1 MQVPSQRFAK
11 LTDYHVR
18 VMMRFRDRGSR
29 RCLKHGGYQRRTN
42 NRKARVGP
50 EAGFEMSCRL
60 GIDVGGTFTDLLL
73 FNETSGA
80 MTLLKTPSTP
90 SDQSIG
96 ILNGINQIIEE
107 SGVGASDIRGLLHGT
122 TVSTN
127 IVLEQN
133 GAKVGLLVTENFE
146 QVLHL
151 ARSQTPGPLAG
162 WIIME
167 KPDPLADLENTRGV
181 LERMNARGEAVR
193 ALDESH
199 ARLVI
204 RELIDAGVEAITIS
218 LLHSYA
224 NPSHERRMRDLVYE
238 ADPDIPVSLS
248 SEILPEFREYE
259 RTLVTVMNAYVGPNM
274 RRYLAGFE
282 EKLARI
288 QFNPHVN
295 IVRSDG
301 GLMSVARASASPVHT
316 MLSGPAGGVSG
327 AAFLASLA
335 GYPNALGFDMGG
347 TSTDVSMIQDGV
359 PTISRQTTLGYYP
372 IKVPSVE
379 VHSVGAGGGSI
390 AHVPMTGA
398 LRVGP
403 ESAGA
408 EPGPASYGHGGELPT
423 VTDANVVLGR
433 LPPRLLGGDM
443 TLDVKA
449 AEEAVAKIARDLGMD
464 IHHAAQGILDIVNEN
479 MFGAL
484 RLITVQKGLDPREF
498 SLVAFGGAGPLHGNA
513 MAMLAGCFP
522 VIVPPTP
529 GVLSA
534 LGFLYSDVKNEFART
549 FVRNVDDIE
558 PGQVAEIYQRLGR
571 DAAAWLDEEGVE
583 AGRQDLRYE
592 ADVRYFRQGYE
603 FSLAV
608 DPTRLSSGG
617 MNDLVER
624 FGHAHERLY
633 GFRLEQPVELVN
645 LRAVGIGQ
653 VEKVRFPEHEPEGD
667 DPSAARTD
675 QSQVY
680 FDGNFLSSGVYERGL
695 LKAGN
700 RIAGPAIVVQKDSTT
715 VIHPGHTGQVD
726 RYHNILISPDA
737 AGGTGRLQ

>member
-1 MQVPSQRFAK
+1 
-11 LTDYHVR
+11 
-18 VMMRFRDRGSR
+18 
-29 RCLKHGGYQRRTN
+29 
-42 NRKARVGP
+42 
-50 EAGFEMSCRL
+50 MSCRL

-107 SGVGASDIRGLLHGT
+107 SGGGASDIRGLLHGT

-127 IVLEQN
+127 IVLEQK

-167 KPDPLADLENTRGV
+167 KPDPLADLEHTRG
-181 LERMNARGEAVR
+181 LMERMNARGEVVR

-218 LLHSYA
+218 LLHAYA
-224 NPSHERRMRDLVYE
+224 NPAHERRVRDLVHE
-238 ADPDIPVSLS
+238 VAPDIPVSLS

-282 EKLARI
+282 EKLTRI
-288 QFNPHVN
+288 QFSPHVN

-301 GLMSVARASASPVHT
+301 GLMSVERASVSPVHT

-335 GYPNALGFDMGG
+335 GHPNALGFDMGG

-372 IKVPSVE
+372 IKIPSVE

-408 EPGPASYGHGGELPT
+408 EPGPASYGHGGERPT

-433 LPPRLLGGDM
+433 LPPRLLGGEM

-449 AEEAVAKIARDLGMD
+449 AEEAVGKIARDLGMD

-498 SLVAFGGAGPLHGNA
+498 ALVAFGGAGPLHGNA

-549 FVRNVDDIE
+549 FVRTIDDIE
-558 PGQVAEIYQRLGR
+558 PGQVTEIYQRLGR
-571 DAAAWLDEEGVE
+571 EASAWLDEEGVDG
-583 AGRQDLRYE
+583 ARQDLQYE

-608 DPTRLSSGG
+608 DPSRLATGG
-617 MNDLVER
+617 MSDLVER
-624 FGHAHERLY
+624 FSHAHERLY

-653 VEKVRFPEHEPEGD
+653 VEKVRFPEFEPEGED
-667 DPSAARTD
+667 SSAARID
-675 QSQVY
+675 QTQVY
-680 FDGNFLSSGVYERGL
+680 FDGNFLATGLYERGL
-695 LKAGN
+695 LAAGN
-700 RIAGPAIVVQKDSTT
+700 RIAGPAVVVQKDSTT

-726 RYHNILISPDA
+726 RYHNILIFPDA